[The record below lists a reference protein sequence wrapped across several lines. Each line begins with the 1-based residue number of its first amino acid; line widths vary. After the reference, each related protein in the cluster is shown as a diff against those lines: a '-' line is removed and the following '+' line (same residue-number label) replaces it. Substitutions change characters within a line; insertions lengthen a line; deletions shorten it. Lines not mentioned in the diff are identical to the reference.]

1 LALKSKVETFREAIT
16 LTSPDSAVTRPSYI
30 VVDIGGTNLRFG
42 HVDET
47 GRGGALSTV
56 PAHCLLSDPVTVL
69 ARQIAGLSTE
79 TTPSGIVIGIPGP
92 LDAARRAVI
101 DAPNLSSLHGLPL
114 ADELAKASGLP
125 VWLEHD
131 GALLLLGER
140 AAGSAKGADLV
151 LGVFFGTGIG
161 AAFLKGGRPQKG
173 GDFAMQLG
181 HIPVRGDGRACPCGG
196 VDCIEAYASGI
207 VLRDLAQRHG
217 VRIDRLFTDRN
228 ASPELDAAL
237 TRFVEDQALAIASGM
252 TLFDPDVAVIGGGVI
267 EMADFPVEALF
278 EATRRRLSP
287 MFDPPR
293 KRLVRA
299 TLGWQ
304 AVLHGALAVVGQRDA

>member
-1 LALKSKVETFREAIT
+1 MTA
-16 LTSPDSAVTRPSYI
+16 PSYI

-42 HVDET
+42 QVDET
-47 GRGGALSTV
+47 GRGSALTTV
-56 PAHCLLSDPVTVL
+56 PAHRLLSDPVTVL
-69 ARQIAGLSTE
+69 ARQIAELSTRAA
-79 TTPSGIVIGIPGP
+79 PAGIVIGIPGP
-92 LDAARRAVI
+92 LDASRRAVI
-101 DAPNLSSLHGLPL
+101 DAPNIPSLHGLPL

-140 AAGSAKGADLV
+140 AAGSARGADLA

-181 HIPVRGDGRACPCGG
+181 HIPVRGDGRPCPCGG

-207 VLRDLAQRHG
+207 VLRDLAKRHS
-217 VRIDRLFTDRN
+217 VSINRLFTDRRI
-228 ASPELDAAL
+228 APELDAAL
-237 TRFVEDQALAIASGM
+237 TRFVEDQALAIATGV

-267 EMADFPVEALF
+267 EMADFPLEALLNAPAAF
-278 EATRRRLSP
+278 PDVRTPAQASCPGVARLAGCAARRAGGR
-287 MFDPPR
+287 
-293 KRLVRA
+293 
-299 TLGWQ
+299 
-304 AVLHGALAVVGQRDA
+304 

>member
-1 LALKSKVETFREAIT
+1 MT
-16 LTSPDSAVTRPSYI
+16 PPSYI

-42 HVDET
+42 QVDQA
-47 GRGGALSTV
+47 GRGSALSAI
-56 PAHCLLSDPVTVL
+56 PAECLLSDPVTVL
-69 ARQIAGLSTE
+69 ARRIAELSTE
-79 TTPSGIVIGIPGP
+79 FQPAGIVVGIPGP
-92 LDAARRAVI
+92 LDASRRAVI
-101 DAPNLSSLHGLPL
+101 DAPNIPSLHGLPL
-114 ADELAKASGLP
+114 ADELAEASGLP

-131 GALLLLGER
+131 GALLLLGEW
-140 AAGSAKGADLV
+140 AAGSAKGSDLV

-181 HIPVRGDGRACPCGG
+181 HIPVRGDGRSCACGG
-196 VDCIEAYASGI
+196 RDCIEAYASGI
-207 VLRDLAQRHG
+207 VLRDLAQRHR
-217 VRIDRLFTDRN
+217 VRIDRLFTDRK

-237 TRFVEDQALAIASGM
+237 TTFVEDQALAIASGM

-267 EMADFPVEALF
+267 DMADFPVEELF
-278 EATRRRLSP
+278 AATRRRLSP

-299 TLGWQ
+299 ALGWQ
-304 AVLHGALAVVGQRDA
+304 AVLQGALAVVGQRDA

>member
-1 LALKSKVETFREAIT
+1 VT
-16 LTSPDSAVTRPSYI
+16 LPSYI

-42 HVDET
+42 QVDEE
-47 GRGGALSTV
+47 GRGKVLSTV
-56 PAHCLLSDPVTVL
+56 PANCLLSDPVTVL
-69 ARQIAGLSTE
+69 ARHIAELSTE
-79 TTPSGIVIGIPGP
+79 TTPAGVVVGIPGP
-92 LDAARRAVI
+92 LDASRRRVI
-101 DAPNLSSLHGLPL
+101 DAPNIPSLHGLPL
-114 ADELAKASGLP
+114 ADQLAKASGLP

-140 AAGSAKGADLV
+140 AAGSAKGSDLV

-161 AAFLKGGRPQKG
+161 AAFLKAGRPQKG

-181 HIPVRGDGRACPCGG
+181 HIPVRGEGRSCPCGG
-196 VDCIEAYASGI
+196 VDCIEAYASGV
-207 VLRDLAQRHG
+207 VLRDLAQRHS
-217 VRIDRLFTDRN
+217 VRIDRLFTDRRT
-228 ASPELDAAL
+228 SPGLDAAL
-237 TRFVEDQALAIASGM
+237 NRLVEDQAIPIATGM

-267 EMADFPVEALF
+267 DMADYPVEALF
-278 EATRRRLSP
+278 EATRQRLSP

-299 TLGWQ
+299 ALGWQ